1 MAHYHKPDAVTARVI
16 NPLIIALT
24 KLGLSAPFH
33 KYCHGFRA
41 HFAANMRGIV
51 RIAAIAFTKGCFPC
65 VGLSRA
71 TVRSFPRRSWSRR
84 QRWPSKEPCSTRCGN
99 GPPWCC
105 FCITSRLCP
114 TSRPR
119 NKCSCICVR
128 CNDGAA
134 VGPQATFPSKTSQD
148 GAARRLSPPL
158 DHALVKAVACELI
171 AETKQPL
178 SRQSLA
184 DVTVRARTALGKPLS
199 RSTVWRMLATDAI
212 KPWRYKYWIFPRDPA
227 FAEKAGPILDLY
239 AGKWQGKFLG
249 PKDHVLS
256 ADEKTSIQARIR
268 CHPSLPPTPGR
279 PASIENEYERGGA
292 LQYLAAW
299 DVRRGYVMG
308 RCEPTTGIAPF
319 GRLVDQVLAEE
330 PYRSG
335 ERLFWIVDNGSS
347 HRGAAAKQRLSQ
359 VDSRIILVHT
369 PVHASWLNQVEIYFS
384 IIQRKVLTPND
395 FADLEA
401 IRLRLAFYEELS
413 NQSPTPFQWKFDRTK
428 LATLLAKIEARRMA
442 LADTQYTCLEEAA

>member
-1 MAHYHKPDAVTARVI
+1 M
-16 NPLIIALT
+16 
-24 KLGLSAPFH
+24 
-33 KYCHGFRA
+33 
-41 HFAANMRGIV
+41 
-51 RIAAIAFTKGCFPC
+51 
-65 VGLSRA
+65 
-71 TVRSFPRRSWSRR
+71 
-84 QRWPSKEPCSTRCGN
+84 
-99 GPPWCC
+99 
-105 FCITSRLCP
+105 
-114 TSRPR
+114 
-119 NKCSCICVR
+119 
-128 CNDGAA
+128 
-134 VGPQATFPSKTSQD
+134 
-148 GAARRLSPPL
+148 

-227 FAEKAGPILDLY
+227 FADKAGPILDLY

-279 PASIENEYERGGA
+279 PAYIENEYERGGA

-347 HRGAAAKQRLSQ
+347 HRGAAARQRLSQ

-401 IRLRLAFYEELS
+401 IRLRLAFYEALS

-428 LATLLAKIEARRMA
+428 LATLLTKIEARRMA
-442 LADTQYTCLEEAA
+442 LADAQYTCLEEAA

>member
-1 MAHYHKPDAVTARVI
+1 M
-16 NPLIIALT
+16 
-24 KLGLSAPFH
+24 
-33 KYCHGFRA
+33 
-41 HFAANMRGIV
+41 
-51 RIAAIAFTKGCFPC
+51 
-65 VGLSRA
+65 
-71 TVRSFPRRSWSRR
+71 
-84 QRWPSKEPCSTRCGN
+84 
-99 GPPWCC
+99 
-105 FCITSRLCP
+105 
-114 TSRPR
+114 
-119 NKCSCICVR
+119 
-128 CNDGAA
+128 
-134 VGPQATFPSKTSQD
+134 
-148 GAARRLSPPL
+148 

-212 KPWRYKYWIFPRDPA
+212 KPWRDKYWIFPRDPA